1 MRIAADKDCTGCMAC
16 VDACRHGVLQAK
28 VDGNG
33 YYAINAANPSAC
45 VECGLCTRV
54 CPILN
59 PHKQDGMATPYAAW
73 NTQAERRK
81 LSASGGIFAAI
92 ASVVLQRGGVV
103 YGAAIEGFDV
113 RHRRI
118 TDLRDLHLLQG
129 SKYQHSDMTG
139 VHEQVRQDLRQG
151 LYVLFSGLG
160 CQVAGLLSF
169 LGKIDKSRLYT
180 IDTICGGLST
190 MLPMQLLRQSGKYSG
205 IRSFRDKENGWQSI
219 GFKYSL
225 KMVRND
231 GSIDNLGLDNLVLNT
246 FSSKLLKRSSC
257 LDCQFTGFHRDS
269 DCTIGDFWGDSRFKQ
284 QHAQGLSIVIIHNCR
299 IMQLIEAAN
308 MELQP
313 ITWPEAVASNK
324 NIYWTH
330 YPAIRHFWSRKIAL
344 NAMRRNDVTT
354 ATKQMATNTFPGLL
368 LRIYLKINN
377 IQCRLYFQ
385 NIIQKLDK

>member
-1 MRIAADKDCTGCMAC
+1 
-16 VDACRHGVLQAK
+16 
-28 VDGNG
+28 
-33 YYAINAANPSAC
+33 
-45 VECGLCTRV
+45 
-54 CPILN
+54 
-59 PHKQDGMATPYAAW
+59 
-73 NTQAERRK
+73 
-81 LSASGGIFAAI
+81 
-92 ASVVLQRGGVV
+92 
-103 YGAAIEGFDV
+103 
-113 RHRRI
+113 
-118 TDLRDLHLLQG
+118 
-129 SKYQHSDMTG
+129 
-139 VHEQVRQDLRQG
+139 
-151 LYVLFSGLG
+151 
-160 CQVAGLLSF
+160 
-169 LGKIDKSRLYT
+169 
-180 IDTICGGLST
+180 

-246 FSSKLLKRSSC
+246 FSPKLLKRSSC

-368 LRIYLKINN
+368 LRIYLKMNN
-377 IQCRLYFQ
+377 ILCKLYFQ
-385 NIIQKLDK
+385 VKIQELGK